1 LARAVGRETRFGAC
15 LLAKGFATQSARR
28 LSRQSLGRRVTA
40 VPDYEK
46 FILML
51 RDLTELVGKY
61 VEP

>member
-1 LARAVGRETRFGAC
+1 MG
-15 LLAKGFATQSARR
+15 S
-28 LSRQSLGRRVTA
+28 SLGRRVTA

-51 RDLTELVGKY
+51 RDLTGLVGKY